1 MGQKE
6 NIRIQKE
13 LKKFKAGVSRDFP
26 VQKMYVFGSRARG
39 TAGKFGDIDLLI
51 VSPKFRDLDFIRR
64 GARMYDHWE
73 IDHPVD
79 FLCYSPEEFKR
90 MKNRATIV
98 REAVLHGIEI

>member
-1 MGQKE
+1 
-6 NIRIQKE
+6 
-13 LKKFKAGVSRDFP
+13 
-26 VQKMYVFGSRARG
+26 
-39 TAGKFGDIDLLI
+39 
-51 VSPKFRDLDFIRR
+51 
-64 GARMYDHWE
+64 MYDHWE